1 MERFL
6 NMTVHFRLLCA
17 CFCFIVWCIFLCRI

>member
-1 MERFL
+1 MEKFL

-17 CFCFIVWCIFLCRI
+17 CFCFIVWCIF